1 MAIEAKAPLSEA
13 TLRQTLWQM
22 ISGCFVSQAISVAA
36 TLGIADLL
44 STGPQSPTE
53 LARQTGT
60 HAPSLYR
67 LLRAL
72 ASVGIFVEDDEGRFD
87 LTPLAALLRQNVSGS
102 LHAPAAMIRSK
113 LQWPT
118 LGDLLYSVQ
127 TGECAFN
134 HLFEMGLWEYTQQD
148 GQENKIFH
156 DAMSSFSAAEVA
168 AVCKAYDFSAFSTL
182 MDIAGGHGRLL
193 AAILQEYPRL
203 QGILFDLPHVA
214 QQAEALLD
222 ETGVAQRSQA
232 IGGDMFSSIPAGC
245 DAYIMKTVIHDWDDE
260 QALALLCNCYAAM
273 PSHGRLLLITRVIAP
288 ANVPDA
294 GKFMDLNM
302 LITLG
307 GRERTAAEFT
317 TLLDAANLVLA
328 RIIPTQSALNI
339 LECVKR

>member
-1 MAIEAKAPLSEA
+1 MAIEVKTSQPET
-13 TLRQTLWQM
+13 TLQQTLWRM

-44 STGPQSPTE
+44 NAGPQSPTE
-53 LARQTGT
+53 LAQQTGT

-72 ASVGIFVEDDEGRFD
+72 AGVGIFIEDEEGRFA
-87 LTPLAALLRQNVSGS
+87 LTPLAALLRQNVPSS

-127 TGECAFN
+127 TGECAFE
-134 HLFEMGLWEYTQQD
+134 HIFGIGLWEYTQQD
-148 GQENKIFH
+148 EQENTIFH
-156 DAMSSFSAAEVA
+156 AAMSSFSTTEVDA
-168 AVCKAYDFSAFSTL
+168 IRNAYNFSSFSTL
-182 MDIAGGHGRLL
+182 VDIAGGHGKLL
-193 AAILQEYPRL
+193 AAILQAYPTL

-214 QQAEALLD
+214 QQAEELLG
-222 ETGVAQRSQA
+222 EAGVAQRSQA
-232 IGGDMFSSIPAGC
+232 LGGDMFVSIPAGC

-260 QALALLCNCYAAM
+260 QAITLLKNCHQAM
-273 PSHGRLLLITRVIAP
+273 PSHARLLLVTRVIEP
-288 ANVPDA
+288 ANIPDA

-307 GRERTAAEFT
+307 GRERTATEFT
-317 TLLDAANLVLA
+317 ALLDAAGLVLA

-339 LECVKR
+339 LECFKR